1 MSEYNVSSFGIYPK
15 IRCEPKMTD
24 RALRFSLGQTFA
36 ALKYPNYRL
45 WFIGQ
50 LVSLVGTWMQMTA
63 QGYLVFQLTQSPAY
77 LGYVSFAAGLPV
89 WLFTLYSGVISDR
102 VARRTVLVITQTSM
116 MILAFILAALTF
128 WNAVQPW
135 HIVLLA
141 FLLGIANAFDA
152 PARQAFVLEM
162 VEREDLTNAIALNS
176 TMFNAATASG
186 PAVAG
191 LTYALVGPAWCFTIN
206 GVTFIAV
213 IVALLLMNLKTV
225 PVPQRKT
232 SALSDLKE
240 GLRYV
245 ASEGTIQMLMTHLG
259 IVSLFGFGVVTLIP
273 AWTVEVLGG
282 DATVNGLLLSARGVG
297 ALIAALTIASLG
309 RIRYKGKVLTLGSF
323 VLPIV
328 LLIFAAARW
337 LPLSLL
343 AFVGVGW
350 GFMMNVNIINAL
362 VQTNI
367 PDVLRGRVMGI
378 YVLIFLGFLPIG
390 SLLVGLLA
398 DQIGEP
404 AVVAMN
410 GAVLLAVAALTWLR
424 APALRALE

>member
-1 MSEYNVSSFGIYPK
+1 MANSV
-15 IRCEPKMTD
+15 
-24 RALRFSLGQTFA
+24 LRFRLDQTFA

-45 WFIGQ
+45 WFFGQ
-50 LVSLVGTWMQMTA
+50 MVSLVGTWMQTTA
-63 QGYLVFQLTQSPAY
+63 LGYLVFQLTQSPAY
-77 LGYVSFAAGLPV
+77 LGYVSFAAGLPM
-89 WLFTLYSGVISDR
+89 WLFTLYSGVVSDR
-102 VARRTVLVITQTSM
+102 MARRTVLVITQTSM
-116 MILAFILAALTF
+116 MILAFTLAALTF

-152 PARQAFVLEM
+152 PARQSFVLEM

-176 TMFNAATASG
+176 TMFNTATAAG

-206 GVTFIAV
+206 GVSFIAV
-213 IVALLLMNLKTV
+213 IAALLLMNFKSV

-245 ASEGTIQMLMTHLG
+245 ASHGTIQMLMTHLG
-259 IVSLFGFGVVTLIP
+259 IVSVFGFSVVTLIP
-273 AWTVEVLGG
+273 AWAVEVLGG

-297 ALIAALTIASLG
+297 ALVAALTIASLG
-309 RIRYKGKVLTLGSF
+309 RMQFKGKVLTLGSF
-323 VLPIV
+323 VLPIA
-328 LLIFAAARW
+328 LLIFAVARW

-367 PDVLRGRVMGI
+367 PDALRGRVMGI
-378 YVLIFLGFLPIG
+378 YILIFLGLMPIG
-390 SLLVGLLA
+390 SLLAGIMAV
-398 DQIGEP
+398 QIGEP
-404 AVVAMN
+404 AVVVLS
-410 GAVLLAVAALTWLR
+410 GAVLVAVAALTWVR